1 MKRKSFSLVELA
13 QLTNSRLIGSAEY
26 QITDVAPLESAS
38 NQDASFLANPR
49 YESAMK
55 KSTAGVI
62 FIAPSIP
69 VIDGRNFL
77 INENPSQAFQKV
89 VEAFHADA
97 TELTGFSGIH
107 PSAVIDSTVTL
118 GNNVQVGPNAVID
131 KGVKIGNNTS
141 IGVGCY
147 VGPNTVIGDNCLIH
161 PNVTIRERCTIGN
174 RVILQPGVVV
184 GGCGF
189 GYLTNAQG
197 KHTKLAQVGTVE
209 IEDDVEIGSNTTIDR
224 ARFKTTR
231 IGRGSKIDN
240 LVQIAHA
247 VEIGPDNIIVAQ
259 TGIAGST
266 VTGSNVTI
274 GGQVAIAGHLRIG
287 SGVMVAGK
295 SGVSKSL
302 PAAGKYGGIPARAL
316 NEYNRNSVHLHRI
329 EDYVQTIKDL
339 ENRLKALEISH
350 QKK

>member
-1 MKRKSFSLVELA
+1 MKRKSFTLEELA

-26 QITDVAPLESAS
+26 QILDVAPLESATH
-38 NQDASFLANPR
+38 QDASFLANPR

-62 FIAPSIP
+62 FIAPSVP
-69 VIDGRNFL
+69 LIDGRNFL
-77 INENPSQAFQKV
+77 INDNPSQAFQKV
-89 VEAFHADA
+89 VEAFHANA
-97 TELTGFSGIH
+97 TELTGFKNIH
-107 PSAVIDSTVTL
+107 QTAVVDPSATIGS
-118 GNNVQVGPNAVID
+118 NVQIGPHAVID
-131 KGVKIGNNTS
+131 KDVKIGNNS
-141 IGVGCY
+141 FIGAGCY
-147 VGPNTVIGDNCLIH
+147 IGPSTFVGNDCIIH
-161 PNVTIRERCTIGN
+161 PNVTIRERCILGN
-174 RVILQPGVVV
+174 RVILQPGVII

-189 GYLTNAQG
+189 GYLTNTQG
-197 KHTKLAQVGTVE
+197 KHTKLAQVGNVE

-240 LVQIAHA
+240 LVQIGHA

-266 VTGSNVTI
+266 VTGQNVTI

-287 SGVMVAGK
+287 AGVMIAGR

-302 PAAGKYGGIPARAL
+302 PEAGKYGGVPARSL

-329 EDYVQTIKDL
+329 EEYVQIIKEL
-339 ENRLKALEISH
+339 EKRVKALEDDFGVR
-350 QKK
+350 